1 MMRQASGILCFM
13 DRAMPELDFAT
24 RTYVMPQ
31 AAGPDWSGTSEVW
44 TSLDAPLSD
53 DQAPQVLL
61 ICEHASNAVAPPWAD
76 FDNDPAQMAAHVA
89 SDPGALGLARA
100 LGPLLGQMTGAAEL
114 VHAPLSRLVYDLNR
128 SPDRMDAM
136 PAQSEAFQ
144 ITQNQGLDTGQRMAR
159 MQALYLPFHNHVR
172 ARIARA
178 LLLGTRPCIVTIHS
192 FTSTWHGQP
201 RDVEFGIIH
210 DDAPELA
217 LAIAA
222 GAAPTGLVTRLNEP
236 YSAADHVTHTL
247 RLHALPYFL
256 PNAMLEL
263 RNDLIAT
270 PEQQAEIAARLAPV
284 IAGAIASVMER
295 PCP

>member
-13 DRAMPELDFAT
+13 DRVMAELDFAT
-24 RTYVMPQ
+24 RTYAIPP

-44 TSLDAPLSD
+44 TSPDAPVSTD
-53 DQAPQVLL
+53 PAPRVLL

-114 VHAPLSRLVYDLNR
+114 VHAPLSRLIYDLNR

-144 ITQNQGLDTGQRMAR
+144 ITQNQGLDTGQRMTR

-192 FTSTWHGQP
+192 FTPTWHGQP

-222 GAAPTGLVTRLNEP
+222 AAAPAGLVTRLNEP